1 MAQVT
6 DSVQIV
12 MAMNP
17 SIRFEFLIQLMTWK
31 EEYYKLRVDSFATYP
46 YSCRIC
52 LLEFSLYFSLKTY
65 NKNSSGQM
73 RQLYAYVL
81 ADESTLDC

>member
-65 NKNSSGQM
+65 ATAIRDSDTRMFLQM
-73 RQLYAYVL
+73 NPP
-81 ADESTLDC
+81 